1 MKQNDLVFNEER
13 DIQEVDQ
20 FGFIDLAECLA
31 NGEVPTLI
39 DGEDVSYNGI
49 EDPSAILGKPDDI
62 FSLYRMNDYVQ
73 SVTPTEGAPSDEE

>member
-20 FGFIDLAECLA
+20 FGFIDLAECLS